1 MTISRPAFL
10 AALAPALVLAL
21 PLSVQAQDTIVSHGL
36 SPFGDLKYPADF
48 PYFDYVNPD
57 APQGGTM
64 TFRGT
69 LASNTFDSL
78 NMFILKGEPAQGL
91 ERLHDSLMVQSW
103 DEPASFY
110 ALVAESV
117 EYPEDRSWA
126 TFTMRPEARFSDGEP
141 IEASDVVFSLEM
153 FKTQAEPYY
162 RILFEDIESAE
173 ALDPHTVKFT
183 FAEGA
188 ATRDLPALAAE
199 LPILAEHYYADV
211 PFDESTLDAPVT
223 SGRFRVERVSPGRT
237 ITYCKDPDYWG
248 ADLPVTIG
256 KDNFDCYT
264 YEYFADRTAQF
275 EAFKA
280 GEYLLQE
287 EFTSAIWATSYDF
300 PAIDNG
306 WVKMETIPDGRSSGA
321 QGFYM
326 NLRREKFQDAR
337 VREAIGMMFN
347 FEWTNKTLFYGLYNR
362 SDSFWENSDLQ
373 AEGLPEGDELAVLEE
388 FRDQLPE
395 TIFTEPA
402 VTPAVF
408 SGEGKLD
415 RSAIRAASALLD
427 EAGWT
432 VGPDGIR
439 VNEAGERL
447 QVEFISD
454 SASLER
460 IILPFIENMKRVGI
474 DAIYARV
481 DPAQEVERQQNFDF
495 DIMMAR
501 VVLPLRPSIELRT
514 LFGSRGAEQPGTL
527 NLAGVS
533 DPVVDAL
540 IEQIIAAEDLPS
552 MTARVK
558 ALDRVL
564 RAKHIWVPNWY
575 KGTHWMAY
583 WDVFGMPD
591 EKPEYDRG
599 VNYWWWDQD
608 KYEALKAAGALR

>member
-1 MTISRPAFL
+1 MTRSRPALL

-21 PLSVQAQDTIVSHGL
+21 PLAAQAQDTTVSHGL

-78 NMFILKGEPAQGL
+78 NMFILKGESAQGL

-103 DEPASFY
+103 DEPASY
-110 ALVAESV
+110 YPLVAESV

-173 ALDPHTVKFT
+173 ALDAHTVKFT
-183 FAEGA
+183 FADGA
-188 ATRDLPALAAE
+188 ATRDLPAMAAE
-199 LPILAEHYYADV
+199 MPILAEHYYADV
-211 PFDESTLDAPVT
+211 PFDESTLDPPVS
-223 SGRFRVERVSPGRT
+223 SGRFRVDSVSPGRT

-248 ADLPVTIG
+248 EGLPVIVG

-287 EFTSAIWATSYDF
+287 EFTSSIWATSYDF

-326 NLRREKFQDAR
+326 NLRRPVFQDVR

-347 FEWTNKTLFYGLYNR
+347 FEWTNQTLFYGLYER

-373 AEGLPEGDELAVLEE
+373 AEGLPEGDELAVLEP
-388 FRDQLPE
+388 FRDQLPD
-395 TIFTEPA
+395 TVFTDPA
-402 VTPAVF
+402 ASPPVY
-408 SGEGKLD
+408 SGERQLE
-415 RSAIRAASALLD
+415 RSANRAASALLD
-427 EAGWT
+427 DAGWT
-432 VGPDGIR
+432 VGADGIR
-439 VNEAGERL
+439 TNAEGDPLR
-447 QVEFISD
+447 VEFISD
-454 SASLER
+454 SASFER

-474 DAIYARV
+474 DAVYTRV
-481 DPAQEVERQQNFDF
+481 DSAQEVERQQNFDF
-495 DIMMAR
+495 DIMIAR
-501 VVLPLRPSIELRT
+501 IVLPLRPSVELRT
-514 LFGSRGAEQPGTL
+514 IFGSRGAEQPGTL

-540 IEQIIAAEDLPS
+540 IEEIIGADDLPS

-583 WDVFGMPD
+583 WDVFGKPD
-591 EKPEYDRG
+591 TKPEYDRG
-599 VNYWWWDQD
+599 TDYWWWDQE
-608 KYEALKAAGALR
+608 KYEALQAAGALR